1 MGRLAYG
8 KSDISCSIVTP
19 QAKIPDQPNR
29 LYPICNRRH
38 WLYLRLVCEWQTQSD
53 LLLRGFIWLQFC
65 KIVTFWSQRLL
76 EIGTGRYRFFAVIL
90 RTKKIVSQNNPVVQ
104 GSNYLWTNSSSMA
117 IQMKSLQ
124 GLLVLYWLFRYFYC
138 FIDFIR
144 GNFYYVSWHWHF
156 GPTFSELGSI
166 N

>member
-38 WLYLRLVCEWQTQSD
+38 WLYLRLVCELQSNQTYCEGALYAVYGYRFANCN
-53 LLLRGFIWLQFC
+53 LLIP
-65 KIVTFWSQRLL
+65 KIVRD
-76 EIGTGRYRFFAVIL
+76 RYRTVQVVAVIL

-104 GSNYLWTNSSSMA
+104 GSNYLWTNSSSIA

-124 GLLVLYWLFRYFYC
+124 GLLVLYWLFSLLLLFYLTLYYKMQFLLCFLTLTLWAYF
-138 FIDFIR
+138 
-144 GNFYYVSWHWHF
+144 
-156 GPTFSELGSI
+156 
-166 N
+166 